1 MKTVKT
7 RKAKLIII
15 ACILPLLFV
24 ACSNDDGNPNEP
36 QGEPFPF
43 LKVGNRWTYQW
54 IETLTDERTI
64 YYDNSVSILSKAN
77 DFYSIKANIMTKSY
91 PEGLAVDDNGDTVWS
106 FVMLHYSYT
115 NAPTDMWFANNDYY
129 AKMDGTKLPFP
140 IIFSNNTVGKKW
152 ESPFKDRDLG
162 ALYREILST
171 SETVEIDLG
180 TFTNCIKVKE
190 TCERDPEYYYIYWI
204 SKEYGIVKYEKRKF
218 EYRFDVQQYV
228 VTKGELRWKNF

>member
-7 RKAKLIII
+7 TKIKLIII

-24 ACSNDDGNPNEP
+24 ACSNDGNPNEP
-36 QGEPFPF
+36 TVSPFPF
-43 LKVGNRWTYQW
+43 MKIGNQW
-54 IETLTDERTI
+54 YYEANAITDKYRIGYRHEVSIVSTVTE
-64 YYDNSVSILSKAN
+64 DNCFSVSTVAS
-77 DFYSIKANIMTKSY
+77 MTVG
-91 PEGLAVDDNGDTVWS
+91 PLEPDDDDLVELVRIVNFHPSGHNHPVW
-106 FVMLHYSYT
+106 V
-115 NAPTDMWFANNDYY
+115 AKNDYL
-129 AKMDGTKLPFP
+129 ATIGTMQEIQPPFP
-140 IIFSNNTVGKKW
+140 VVFNVNTVGKKW

-228 VTKGELRWKNF
+228 ITKGELRWKNF